1 MLRKIALLTV
11 ILTVFLAVEAF
22 ADSCATGNFFGTY
35 TRLTPASDIVGN
47 GELHAFAFQL
57 TFHADGTVTQYW
69 TGLPDYQLNAGTGS
83 INIGAWK
90 CRDNGNILVTLL
102 SASYFPTPAD
112 PNLGLVNDV
121 KLLSHSRT
129 TLVFNVDN
137 NNTLTRIKSITRTY
151 APAEDPTDPTG
162 GTLGA
167 LNTTQ
172 FVYKRL
178 VASAA
183 DLP

>member
-11 ILTVFLAVEAF
+11 ILTVFAAINAF
-22 ADSCATGNFFGTY
+22 ADSCATGNFVGTY

-47 GELHAFAFQL
+47 GELHAFTFQL

-69 TGLPDYQLNAGTGS
+69 TGLLDYQNSAGTGS

-102 SASYFPTPAD
+102 SASYIPTPSD
-112 PNLGLVNDV
+112 PNLGIVDDV

-129 TLVFNVDN
+129 TMVLNVDN
-137 NNTLTRIKSITRTY
+137 ANSLTRIKSITRTY
-151 APAEDPTDPTG
+151 APDQDPTD
-162 GTLGA
+162 
-167 LNTTQ
+167 
-172 FVYKRL
+172 
-178 VASAA
+178 
-183 DLP
+183 

>member
-1 MLRKIALLTV
+1 MFRKIALLTA
-11 ILTVFLAVEAF
+11 ILTVFATVQAF
-22 ADSCATGNFFGTY
+22 ADSCSTNNFVGTY
-35 TRLTPASDIVGN
+35 TRLSPATDIVGN

-69 TGLPDYQLNAGTGS
+69 TGLEDYHNSAGTGS

-102 SASYFPTPAD
+102 SASYTPTPAD
-112 PNLGLVNDV
+112 PNLGIVDDV
-121 KLLSHSRT
+121 KLSSHSRT
-129 TLVFNVDN
+129 TMVFNVDN
-137 NNTLTRIKSITRTY
+137 NNSLTRIKSITRTY
-151 APAEDPTDPTG
+151 APAQDPTDPNG
-162 GTLGA
+162 GTLGT

-172 FVYKRL
+172 VTYKRL